1 MTLDRN
7 TLEQVFK
14 PQTIA
19 KHAYLVGS
27 GHNPISWN
35 RPDPA
40 CYNVGVANKPRAYSY
55 IRFSTVEQGAGD
67 SLRRQSAAAEE
78 YAKRHGMVLDTELTM
93 RDAGVSAYRG
103 RNVGAGALGAFLKAI
118 SEKLV
123 TPGSVLLVESL
134 DRISRQEARKAL
146 RTLEEVIEG
155 GVDVVTLSDNRRYNL
170 DSINGPEL
178 MWAIMVMIRAREE
191 SETKS
196 RRIRAA
202 WVGARQRAAKHEIVT
217 TAVPAWIEATGSAAR
232 GSRNAKFTLHEE
244 RAQLV
249 QRMFALFI
257 SGVGKKAI
265 AETLN
270 RERVPTWG
278 ARGKGRKPAKY
289 WHASYILKILKN
301 AAVTG
306 VFTPFLNEYR
316 DDKTL
321 RRVPQE
327 PIPNYFPQVIDTDTF
342 ERVQSLLAARTKSVR
357 SGHVASLVAGLARCP
372 HCRSTMTRVMKGSNP
387 KKAGL
392 PKLVCVKAKAGA
404 GCQYHAVSL
413 RSVERALIDNADR
426 LGHPPLADSNIAEAI
441 KDADADLTATEE
453 EIENLLDSIQRSPS
467 DAATKRL
474 AQREAAAVAMRK
486 QLEELQARGADSE
499 SRIVKHRARRVAEL
513 LKRLDKHPEEL
524 TTANAALCESINAVE
539 IDYPNGDLVLQWRH
553 GVTSKLMFAAG
564 TLLLAAARKRA

>member
-1 MTLDRN
+1 MTD
-7 TLEQVFK
+7 
-14 PQTIA
+14 
-19 KHAYLVGS
+19 
-27 GHNPISWN
+27 
-35 RPDPA
+35 
-40 CYNVGVANKPRAYSY
+40 KPRAYSY

-67 SLRRQSAAAEE
+67 SLRRQTAAAEE

-93 RDAGVSAYRG
+93 RDAGVSAFRG

-118 SEKLV
+118 SDKLV

-202 WVGARQRAAKHEIVT
+202 WVGARQRAAKREIVT

-257 SGVGKKAI
+257 SGIGKKAI

-270 RERVPTWG
+270 REGVPTWG

-289 WHASYILKILKN
+289 WHASYVLKILKN

-306 VFTPFLNEYR
+306 VFTPFLHDYR
-316 DDKTL
+316 DERL
-321 RRVPQE
+321 HRIPQE
-327 PIPNYFPQVIDTDTF
+327 PILNYFPQVIDTDTF

-357 SGHVASLVAGLARCP
+357 SGRVASLVAGLARCP
-372 HCRSTMTRVMKGSNP
+372 HCCSTMTRVMKGSNP

-413 RSVERALIDNADR
+413 GAVERALIDNADR

-441 KDADADLTATEE
+441 KDAEADLDATQE

-467 DAATKRL
+467 DAAAKRL
-474 AQREAAAVAMRK
+474 AQREAAAAALLK

-499 SRIVKHRARRVAEL
+499 SKIVKHRARRVAES

-524 TTANAALCESINAVE
+524 AAANAALCESINAVV

-564 TLLLAAARKRA
+564 TLLLASAPAIRRRA